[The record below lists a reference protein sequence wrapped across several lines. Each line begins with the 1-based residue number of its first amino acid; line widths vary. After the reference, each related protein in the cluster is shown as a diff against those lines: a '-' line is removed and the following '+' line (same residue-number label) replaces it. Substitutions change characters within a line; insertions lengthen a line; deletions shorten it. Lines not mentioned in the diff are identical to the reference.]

1 MLFVLEPIELCAA
14 QAFRWSCS
22 LGSKGQEAQ
31 RLEPGVTNAGA
42 RPCCCCMLVRGDQPA
57 SLPRRCMARPT
68 GTARRPEPALPPLTP
83 AYHPTP
89 HGPFRAGPFS
99 RSFRGPIKRLAHS
112 VHSKMCNVR
121 KRVKGGREKIP
132 KGLIISSCWNTGS

>member
-1 MLFVLEPIELCAA
+1 MLFVLEPFELCAA

-22 LGSKGQEAQ
+22 LGSKGQEPQ
-31 RLEPGVTNAGA
+31 RQEPGVTNAGA
-42 RPCCCCMLVRGDQPA
+42 RPCCCMLVRGDDPA
-57 SLPRRCMARPT
+57 SLPLRCMARPT
-68 GTARRPEPALPPLTP
+68 VTAHRPKPPLPSFTAPPP

-89 HGPFRAGPFS
+89 HRAFRVGPFS

-121 KRVKGGREKIP
+121 KRARGEGKDSTRAYNK
-132 KGLIISSCWNTGS
+132 